1 MKHTKITVGFATLL
15 CIFSLAGCQSKPQ
28 NQPVETE
35 TEMQQTN
42 TVSEP
47 QTEQPQQESSETHPN
62 NVPASAEELLNSATV
77 SGEVTAFSDT
87 DLTLNPLSTT
97 DAGLPSWPLI
107 QKMRKISLLST
118 IWKTARSSLPASTNL
133 LEHLH
138 WKPQVPQISKKKHL
152 SLSMVKQTNPERF
165 WPSRF
170 S

>member
-62 NVPASAEELLNSATV
+62 NVPAFDDIWIKVLCAALALKVILAV
-77 SGEVTAFSDT
+77 LGD
-87 DLTLNPLSTT
+87 
-97 DAGLPSWPLI
+97 
-107 QKMRKISLLST
+107 RKS
-118 IWKTARSSLPASTNL
+118 
-133 LEHLH
+133 
-138 WKPQVPQISKKKHL
+138 V
-152 SLSMVKQTNPERF
+152 V
-165 WPSRF
+165 
-170 S
+170 

>member
-97 DAGLPSWPLI
+97 DAGAAI
-107 QKMRKISLLST
+107 MAVVKCYTNVVTGVANKI
-118 IWKTARSSLPASTNL
+118 
-133 LEHLH
+133 
-138 WKPQVPQISKKKHL
+138 
-152 SLSMVKQTNPERF
+152 
-165 WPSRF
+165 
-170 S
+170 